1 MDTEST
7 LKKLADH
14 LPTASDQVVAVKCII
29 DSGVREK
36 ASATVAKIIAA
47 KAQLEYGM
55 QGVIGPRKN
64 WKDKLLDT
72 ATWHMV
78 QSVANKTLLAM
89 RDDISI
95 SALAATLEAALLVAD
110 VVKSTYNIELDTEAI
125 TLARE
130 SLQKAKLGIWE
141 AKFILGVNRFTDDPV
156 KLRKFALTMEQ
167 EQGLCSGSWV
177 TVACMLRVIDCL

>member
-1 MDTEST
+1 
-7 LKKLADH
+7 
-14 LPTASDQVVAVKCII
+14 
-29 DSGVREK
+29 
-36 ASATVAKIIAA
+36 
-47 KAQLEYGM
+47 
-55 QGVIGPRKN
+55 
-64 WKDKLLDT
+64 
-72 ATWHMV
+72 MV

-125 TLARE
+125 SLARD
-130 SLQKAKLGIWE
+130 SLRKAKLGIRE

-177 TVACMLRVIDCL
+177 TVACMLRVLDCL